1 MRTPSSSP
9 PTSLSYSARPGYP
22 PLNTTWVGPPHL
34 LAHRSSSHATSHTHS
49 APPTQGPIQVTIPR
63 PQRNGHILP
72 FNFSSDIKHYLNP
85 TAHGTRQPLLASTP
99 SPPCPAPQ
107 PIYPPTSST
116 TTTTVFPPIPPI
128 PDTPLTD
135 QQAATLHDAILRV
148 ARQAAAAAAV
158 EMASR

>member
-1 MRTPSSSP
+1 MCVCQ
-9 PTSLSYSARPGYP
+9 
-22 PLNTTWVGPPHL
+22 PLGQGLVGPPHL
-34 LAHRSSSHATSHTHS
+34 PAHRSSSHATSHTHS

-63 PQRNGHILP
+63 PQHNGRLLP
-72 FNFSSDIKHYLNP
+72 FNFSNDIKHYLNP
-85 TAHGTRQPLLASTP
+85 TAHRTRQPLLDSRP

-107 PIYPPTSST
+107 PIHPPTSST
-116 TTTTVFPPIPPI
+116 TTTPVFPPIPPI

-135 QQAATLHDAILRV
+135 QQAATLHDAILRI